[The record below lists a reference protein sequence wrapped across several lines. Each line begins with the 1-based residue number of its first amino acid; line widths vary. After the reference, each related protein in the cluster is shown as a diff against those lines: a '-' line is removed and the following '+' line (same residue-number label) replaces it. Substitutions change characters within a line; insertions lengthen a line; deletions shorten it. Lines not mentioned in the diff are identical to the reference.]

1 MPKKSKLATFLL
13 SVIPGLPQIYLGH
26 AGRGLLILGLTA
38 LYTMGVFFLALVTGG
53 RGVLLLLLAIPLIW
67 LIGLVDAFVLLSRSN
82 AEPFVASTEDTENTM
97 PGKERELLV
106 LAALIPGGGQMYL
119 GETDRGLPLLVG
131 FFGWLTFSSY
141 LAVNFA
147 GGFIVLWGLLPVIWA
162 YSFFDALQGWQCK
175 SAVANNM
182 RPSLAQELEQAFTD
196 GGRSS
201 AWAGIL
207 SLIPGL
213 GHMYLGQLD
222 KGLGI
227 MAGFLLIVLLNNFL
241 RFNFAFVAVPLL
253 WFYSVFDT
261 LAQLPMLKEGKS
273 STATTETP
281 AAGRWLGYAL
291 VGGGVLLLVE
301 RLLIPF
307 MDPQLIQYLQP
318 LVLALVLIIVGVR
331 LLFGAQVPEKTAPD
345 KATEDGEEK

>member
-1 MPKKSKLATFLL
+1 MMPQKSKLVTFLL
-13 SVIPGLPQIYLGH
+13 SVIPGLPQIYLGY
-26 AGRGLLILGLTA
+26 ASRGLLILGLTT
-38 LYTMGVFFLALVTGG
+38 LCTMVVLLLALVTGA
-53 RGVLLLLLAIPLIW
+53 RAVLVVLLVLPVIW
-67 LIGLVDAFVLLSRSN
+67 LIGLVDAFALLSRSDTKLSEEN
-82 AEPFVASTEDTENTM
+82 AEDVM
-97 PGKERELLV
+97 LGKDQELLI

-162 YSFFDALQGWQCK
+162 YSFFDALQGWQCRLK
-175 SAVANNM
+175 GTGIT
-182 RPSLAQELEQAFTD
+182 RPPLVQELEQMLAG
-196 GGRSS
+196 GGRNGV
-201 AWAGIL
+201 WAAIL

-241 RFNFAFVAVPLL
+241 QFNFAFVAVPLL

-261 LAQLPMLKEGKS
+261 LAQLPTLKEEKP
-273 STATTETP
+273 STAATGTP
-281 AAGRWLGYAL
+281 AAGRWLGYVL

-301 RLLIPF
+301 RLWIPF
-307 MDPQLIQYLQP
+307 MDPHLIQYLQP
-318 LVLALVLIIVGVR
+318 LVLALVLIAVGVK
-331 LLFGAQVPEKTAPD
+331 LLFGARMPEKTVPD
-345 KATEDGEEK
+345 KVAEDGEDK

>member
-1 MPKKSKLATFLL
+1 
-13 SVIPGLPQIYLGH
+13 
-26 AGRGLLILGLTA
+26 
-38 LYTMGVFFLALVTGG
+38 
-53 RGVLLLLLAIPLIW
+53 
-67 LIGLVDAFVLLSRSN
+67 
-82 AEPFVASTEDTENTM
+82 
-97 PGKERELLV
+97 
-106 LAALIPGGGQMYL
+106 
-119 GETDRGLPLLVG
+119 
-131 FFGWLTFSSY
+131 
-141 LAVNFA
+141 
-147 GGFIVLWGLLPVIWA
+147 
-162 YSFFDALQGWQCK
+162 
-175 SAVANNM
+175 M

-281 AAGRWLGYAL
+281 PAAGRWLAMPGR
-291 VGGGVLLLVE
+291 GGILLLVE

-307 MDPQLIQYLQP
+307 MDPQLVQYLQP
-318 LVLALVLIIVGVR
+318 LVLALVLITVGVR
-331 LLFGAQVPEKTAPD
+331 LLFGARVPEKTAP
-345 KATEDGEEK
+345 EKRQRMVKKSETVARRNNFSRV

>member
-1 MPKKSKLATFLL
+1 
-13 SVIPGLPQIYLGH
+13 
-26 AGRGLLILGLTA
+26 
-38 LYTMGVFFLALVTGG
+38 
-53 RGVLLLLLAIPLIW
+53 
-67 LIGLVDAFVLLSRSN
+67 
-82 AEPFVASTEDTENTM
+82 M

-119 GETDRGLPLLVG
+119 GETARGLPLLVG

-273 STATTETP
+273 FTATTETP

-331 LLFGAQVPEKTAPD
+331 LLFGARVPEKTAPD